1 MRSSALPGVWG
12 QLYVN
17 CSPIL
22 DPGGKLKIA
31 FAAEQPMK
39 ELENLTEF

>member
-1 MRSSALPGVWG
+1 
-12 QLYVN
+12 VN

-31 FAAEQPMK
+31 FAAEQPMQPMK